1 MTQQPARGPMP
12 MPNPAAKAEQGF
24 RELATTTRR
33 VGALLLAELRTQTV
47 LLHRMQEIMDDNK
60 RALDAMQ
67 AGEVSEF
74 SVKGLPQADAEDD
87 SPFIG
92 G

>member
-1 MTQQPARGPMP
+1 
-12 MPNPAAKAEQGF
+12 
-24 RELATTTRR
+24 
-33 VGALLLAELRTQTV
+33 V